1 MNKHGTSRMNNP
13 QGFQGDID
21 FWGKGMVEMEV
32 SIAMGVPQNGWF
44 VTRNPIKM
52 DDLGVPLFWETSIW
66 QSWETPLDQ
75 VVQRPS
81 RHILPKKNQRRIVP
95 RLPQKGNRR
104 QENQDVIGWVRGES
118 GCRWW
123 YPNHSTS
130 VEIRKVGIND
140 VVLCE
145 KNRGISENFM
155 LQHHIP
161 CFLNGM
167 KCGLNHVNPSFAD
180 SCRCEEEAEEDE
192 HVFPQWD

>member
-1 MNKHGTSRMNNP
+1 
-13 QGFQGDID
+13 
-21 FWGKGMVEMEV
+21 
-32 SIAMGVPQNGWF
+32 MGNLHLTIPV
-44 VTRNPIKM
+44 RNPSGSSRSKT
-52 DDLGVPLFWETSIW
+52 L
-66 QSWETPLDQ
+66 TPQ
-75 VVQRPS
+75 PAK
-81 RHILPKKNQRRIVP
+81 KKNQRRIVP

-192 HVFPQWD
+192 HVFPQ